1 MNKIMKDISRM
12 KNIFENIDNDL
23 TLKNRRCCFTGH
35 RFISNEHM
43 DKIEK
48 NLPIVIRTLAERGIT
63 EFLSGGA
70 LGFDMI
76 AAKAVIRER
85 EKNGDIRLVLALP
98 CMNHNRGWK
107 NADKANFESVA
118 AMSDETIYVSDD
130 YYDGCMLRR
139 NRYMV
144 DKSRHCIFYM
154 AYPRGGTAY
163 TVRYALDSNLE
174 MHNIMIPEQPLGY
187 L

>member
-1 MNKIMKDISRM
+1 MKDISRT

-48 NLPIVIRTLAERGIT
+48 NLPIVIRTLAECGIT

-85 EKNGDIRLVLALP
+85 EKNGDIRLVLTLP
-98 CMNHNRGWK
+98 CMNHTGVGKTQTRRILRASRRCRTKPYMYRMIIMTDVCCAVTVIWSI
-107 NADKANFESVA
+107 KAVTVYFIWHIRA
-118 AMSDETIYVSDD
+118 AAPPIPLDMPLTQI
-130 YYDGCMLRR
+130 L
-139 NRYMV
+139 
-144 DKSRHCIFYM
+144 KCI
-154 AYPRGGTAY
+154 
-163 TVRYALDSNLE
+163 
-174 MHNIMIPEQPLGY
+174 I
-187 L
+187 

>member
-1 MNKIMKDISRM
+1 MKDISRT

-98 CMNHNRGWK
+98 CMCLARENIFGQMLQFK
-107 NADKANFESVA
+107 NVF
-118 AMSDETIYVSDD
+118 ILIQ
-130 YYDGCMLRR
+130 G
-139 NRYMV
+139 
-144 DKSRHCIFYM
+144 
-154 AYPRGGTAY
+154 
-163 TVRYALDSNLE
+163 
-174 MHNIMIPEQPLGY
+174 
-187 L
+187 